1 MDIRMNRGKFPDS
14 NGYGKPNQIQKK
26 NQESG
31 CGIFTPQIQAT
42 EELNAWQ
49 LGVGNYRRT

>member
-1 MDIRMNRGKFPDS
+1 MNRGKFPDS

-42 EELNAWQ
+42 EELNA
-49 LGVGNYRRT
+49 